1 LFSQQRDIEMK
12 IYTYPKSRSLRVL
25 WALEEMGVNY
35 ESIRVDLLNPASEV
49 KSPHPLGKV
58 PFLTDGEVSISET
71 LAICIYLCEQHKN
84 ISIYPATAEEKSSVN
99 SWLSFTLSDLEAPV
113 WSLLKHVVFT
123 PENQRSPDLMN
134 YLSKEADKVIS
145 QIRFNP
151 TQTWIASNNFTLA
164 DIFLSHTLLWAKLC
178 GLEITEE
185 LDSYISRAT
194 SRPAF
199 LKAQEINNR

>member
-1 LFSQQRDIEMK
+1 MK

-35 ESIRVDLLNPASEV
+35 ESIRVDLLNPADEV

-71 LAICIYLCEQHKN
+71 LAICFYLCEQHKN